1 MPSRSPAFIC
11 RRLEIDGHFEILQAV
26 RERRI
31 TAHHAGILVGYFGR
45 AATKSP
51 AGEDPRSK
59 RRLFNEQA
67 LLRDLK

>member
-1 MPSRSPAFIC
+1 
-11 RRLEIDGHFEILQAV
+11 LEIDGHFDLLEAV
-26 RERRI
+26 RQREI

-45 AATKSP
+45 APTKSP

-67 LLRDLK
+67 LLRGIVK